1 MNGDI
6 VLSGGYEQKPKKT
19 WVIAGIV
26 AFVVIVVSLVVA
38 IILVGANK
46 NKKPEKTVA
55 EEYAEMYDATYNYAT
70 DVYNVNNMLKNGCN
84 RGVKLNDFF
93 NAGSLDA
100 FSGSLAK
107 LNEMEG
113 KLAKISYKKVP
124 DELKEAAENLVK
136 VQAPE
141 YFGFTTSVLDNLILL
156 CDNVLKNNVAKIRT
170 FAKENDL
177 STSVRDGLLA
187 MASGN
192 ATNTRDKETMKAVFN
207 ALVSAEQLEMMDE
220 FRISM
225 NIVMNN
231 ASAWLVDNTD
241 DEAGGDAD
249 EVEDDAG
256 EVEDEYED

>member
-6 VLSGGYEQKPKKT
+6 VLSGGYEQGPKKT
-19 WVIAGIV
+19 WVIVGIV

-46 NKKPEKTVA
+46 NKKPEKTMA
-55 EEYAEMYDATYNYAT
+55 EEYAEMYDVTSDYAF
-70 DVYNVNNMLKNGCN
+70 DVYNVNGMIGKGYNK
-84 RGVKLNDFF
+84 GVRLDSFF
-93 NAGSLDA
+93 NTGNLESL
-100 FSGSLAK
+100 SSSLAR

-113 KLAKISYKKVP
+113 KLAKISYNSVP
-124 DELKEAAENLVK
+124 DELKEVAKNLAK

-141 YFGFTTSVLDNLILL
+141 YFGFTTSVLDDLILL
-156 CDNVLKNNVAKIRT
+156 CDNVLENNVAKIRT
-170 FAKENDL
+170 FARENEL
-177 STSVRDGLLA
+177 SASVRDELLA

-192 ATNTRDKETMKAVFN
+192 ATNTRDEETMKAVFN
-207 ALVSAEQLEMMDE
+207 ALVSEEQIEMMDE

-241 DEAGGDAD
+241 DEVGGDAD
-249 EVEDDAG
+249 EVEDNAD

>member
-6 VLSGGYEQKPKKT
+6 VLSGGYEQGPKKT
-19 WVIAGIV
+19 WVIVGIV

-46 NKKPEKTVA
+46 NKKPEKTAA
-55 EEYAEMYDATYNYAT
+55 EEYTEMYDVTYKYAT
-70 DVYNVNNMLKNGCN
+70 DVYNVNNMLRDGRN
-84 RGVKLNDFF
+84 RGAKLNDFF
-93 NAGSLDA
+93 DAESLDA

-113 KLAKISYKKVP
+113 ELAKISYNKVP
-124 DELKEAAENLVK
+124 DELKEVARNLVK

-141 YFGFTTSVLDNLILL
+141 YFGFTTSVLDDLILL
-156 CDNVLKNNVAKIRT
+156 CDNVLENNVAKIRT
-170 FAKENDL
+170 FARENEL
-177 STSVRDGLLA
+177 SASVRDELLA

-192 ATNTRDKETMKAVFN
+192 ATDTRDEETMKAVFN
-207 ALVSAEQLEMMDE
+207 ALVSEKQLEMMNE

-241 DEAGGDAD
+241 DEAGGDAG
-249 EVEDDAG
+249 EVEDNAD